1 LGAGV
6 VLTGLAGFWLWD
18 LDRTESMLVLIGG
31 ALMALQLALQDAA
44 VDAASGRTI
53 VVTKRSLVL
62 ALWALVVSIYLYV
75 AHGSASTSARWC
87 VSCAA
92 RGNGVAVLGAPRGRL
107 FYGLLGHPLRDVRPH
122 LVQSLNIWLCCALL
136 GGVVAAGGAH
146 FARIAFALTC
156 GELNVLIATFIA
168 AWSSWRIWHWFLAA
182 ASTYRATIRR

>member
-1 LGAGV
+1 V

-92 RGNGVAVLGAPRGRL
+92 RGNGVAVLGAARGRVSGQAEPAGRRPRSATAPPAKPGSPTVEL
-107 FYGLLGHPLRDVRPH
+107 LLEDRTGL
-122 LVQSLNIWLCCALL
+122 QC
-136 GGVVAAGGAH
+136 
-146 FARIAFALTC
+146 
-156 GELNVLIATFIA
+156 
-168 AWSSWRIWHWFLAA
+168 
-182 ASTYRATIRR
+182 